1 MSYEGDHT
9 ENDCDKCHKKV
20 GKNKLVRVPFA
31 YLDCNDKKHEDI
43 SEQLGYPKGTG
54 YRQYYVCKACFKSG
68 V

>member
-1 MSYEGDHT
+1 MSYEEDHS
-9 ENDCDKCHKKV
+9 EEACDKCKRIV
-20 GKNKLVRVPFA
+20 GKANLIKVPFA

-54 YRQYYVCKACFKSG
+54 YRQYYCCKSCSQKG